1 MADYSYVTVT
11 VEDTPVNRGILE
23 NWAERLGDVYLD
35 SFVVTGKDGAPVALV
50 QAVVE
55 EARYGFPDM
64 AFEGRGDNDVR
75 ALLNA
80 LMDAGIAWEG
90 YDGGGYE
97 WPETEYAWRPGDETI
112 RSRLLDGTGEPVLT
126 LAEWRRIL
134 NDIAHPD
141 SYGAV
146 EVVEAVKR
154 HFQPLGLW

>member
-11 VEDTPVNRGILE
+11 VEDTPANRGILE

-35 SFVVTGKDGAPVALV
+35 SFVVTGEDGAPVALV

-64 AFEGRGDNDVR
+64 VYEGTGDNDVR
-75 ALLNA
+75 KLLNA

-97 WPETEYAWRPGDETI
+97 WPETAYAWWPGGTV
-112 RSRLLDGTGEPVLT
+112 RRQLLDGTGEPVLT
-126 LAEWRRIL
+126 LGQWRWIL
-134 NDIAHPD
+134 NGIAHPD
-141 SYGAV
+141 SYGAAA
-146 EVVEAVKR
+146 VVEAVER
-154 HFQPLGLW
+154 HFQPLALW